1 MDASSIAFE
10 RSLTGFHYLFR
21 DVFLLTVA
29 KYMMTEEGEK
39 EFRKVIVFYWF
50 LHSEVL
56 GLITG
61 FHFLF
66 RDVYLLTVAK
76 HI

>member
-39 EFRKVIVFYWF
+39 EFRKVIVF
-50 LHSEVL
+50 LLVL
-56 GLITG
+56 T
-61 FHFLF
+61 F
-66 RDVYLLTVAK
+66 
-76 HI
+76 